1 MERSHEFDVPADA
14 LWDAVTDPAHLAD
27 WLGDEVDIDVVPGG
41 EGRVVDDGEVRHV
54 LVDEVKEVDHR
65 FTFTWWPDID
75 RADRSYVE
83 IEVIPT
89 VRGSRLHI
97 RETRLMDA
105 SARWELRATMLQ
117 IRCSLLARV

>member
-14 LWDAVTDPAHLAD
+14 LWEAVTDPAHLAD

-75 RADRSYVE
+75 RGDRSYGGRTR
-83 IEVIPT
+83 PKT
-89 VRGSRLHI
+89 PRDARGHRTI
-97 RETRLMDA
+97 DRTPDICRD
-105 SARWELRATMLQ
+105 RATAPGTYQQGVADFHL
-117 IRCSLLARV
+117 